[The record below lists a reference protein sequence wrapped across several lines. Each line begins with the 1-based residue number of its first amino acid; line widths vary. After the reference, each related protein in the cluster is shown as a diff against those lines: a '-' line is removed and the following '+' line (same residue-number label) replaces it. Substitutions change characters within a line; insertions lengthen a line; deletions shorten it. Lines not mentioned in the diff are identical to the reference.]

1 MKPAAMF
8 EPDDAAQRGTGDRAQ
23 SFLPGLKGDLVMNK
37 TGKTILWIIGVL
49 LLLVLV
55 TQVFQIVST
64 FQQNKIASDR
74 AESYQTR
81 VEAAQKLVKDQ
92 RDLILDLVQDY
103 EDAAYNNPMI
113 DRIAEQQ
120 LFAAEF
126 QLLGLQTLAL
136 QNSQIIELLASA
148 P

>member
-1 MKPAAMF
+1 M
-8 EPDDAAQRGTGDRAQ
+8 EEQTGIY
-23 SFLPGLKGDLVMNK
+23 
-37 TGKTILWIIGVL
+37 KTILWIIVVL
-49 LLLVLV
+49 LVLVLV
-55 TQVFQIVST
+55 TQVFQIAST

-81 VEAAQKLVKDQ
+81 VDAAQKLVNDQ

-103 EDAAYNNPMI
+103 EDAAYNDPMI
-113 DRIAEQQ
+113 ERITEQQ
-120 LFAAEF
+120 LLAAEF

-136 QNSQIIELLASA
+136 QNSQIIELLASS

>member
-1 MKPAAMF
+1 M
-8 EPDDAAQRGTGDRAQ
+8 EEQNI
-23 SFLPGLKGDLVMNK
+23 SY
-37 TGKTILWIIGVL
+37 KTILWIIVVL
-49 LLLVLV
+49 LALVLV
-55 TQVFQIVST
+55 SQVFQIVDT
-64 FQQNKIASDR
+64 FQQNKIASER

-81 VEAAQKLVKDQ
+81 VDAAQKLVKDQ

-103 EDAAYNNPMI
+103 EDVAYNNPSI

-120 LFAAEF
+120 LLAAEF

-136 QNSQIIELLASA
+136 QNGQIIELLASA

>member
-1 MKPAAMF
+1 MS
-8 EPDDAAQRGTGDRAQ
+8 EQNS
-23 SFLPGLKGDLVMNK
+23 SFKI
-37 TGKTILWIIGVL
+37 ILWVIVVL
-49 LLLVLV
+49 LTLVLF

-64 FQQNKIASDR
+64 FQQNKISIER

-81 VEAAQKLVKDQ
+81 ADTAQKLVEDQ
-92 RDLILDLVQDY
+92 RNLIIDLVMDY

-120 LFAAEF
+120 LIAAEF
-126 QLLGLQTLAL
+126 QLLGLQTLAF